1 MAAHGVVYLSVALAS
16 TVGLSAVLLVL
27 LLRQRAQM
35 QSFAVGF
42 VQLVEFHSSRLEESR
57 SLESKARDSA
67 LNATRALQESQ
78 RDNQELV
85 QENNRLRLRAEE
97 SEAALADVTQVL
109 EEKSKTVG
117 DLEERS
123 NDLQVKYESTASVA
137 ERYLNSWAESA
148 GEAEEYKILYEY
160 FEGEAF
166 AARKERRAANDLM
179 IEERAKETRASVV
192 QDTLLHG
199 AAAVVGG

>member
-1 MAAHGVVYLSVALAS
+1 MAAHVVVYLSVALAS
-16 TVGLSAVLLVL
+16 TVGLSAVLFVL
-27 LLRQRAQM
+27 LIRQRAQM

-42 VQLVEFHSSRLEESR
+42 VQFVVFHSSRLEESR

-67 LNATRALQESQ
+67 LDATRALQESQ

-85 QENNRLRLRAEE
+85 QENDRLRLRAEE
-97 SEAALADVTQVL
+97 SEGVLANVRKEL

-117 DLEERS
+117 ELEERS
-123 NDLQVKYESTASVA
+123 NDLQLKYESTATVA

-148 GEAEEYKILYEY
+148 GEAEEYKILFEY

-166 AARKERRAANDLM
+166 AARKERRTANDLM
-179 IEERAKETRASVV
+179 IEERAKETRTSIV